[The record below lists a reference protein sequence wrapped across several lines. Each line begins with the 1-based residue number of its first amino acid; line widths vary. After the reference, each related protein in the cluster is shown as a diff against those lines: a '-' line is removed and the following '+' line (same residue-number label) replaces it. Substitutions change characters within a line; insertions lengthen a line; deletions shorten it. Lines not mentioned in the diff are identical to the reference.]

1 MSVTFMDASAVMI
14 AFNEIG
20 CGRIYA
26 PASGTGWDE
35 VETGIWTI
43 PLSEERSLVYY
54 QDGNRLEIEA
64 FDFCFGVVDGVF
76 VETGVGSPKLVL
88 NLSDGTSVLVPIE
101 EVTA

>member
-1 MSVTFMDASAVMI
+1 M
-14 AFNEIG
+14 
-20 CGRIYA
+20 
-26 PASGTGWDE
+26 
-35 VETGIWTI
+35 
-43 PLSEERSLVYY
+43 YY

-64 FDFCFGVVDGVF
+64 SDFCFGVVDGVF